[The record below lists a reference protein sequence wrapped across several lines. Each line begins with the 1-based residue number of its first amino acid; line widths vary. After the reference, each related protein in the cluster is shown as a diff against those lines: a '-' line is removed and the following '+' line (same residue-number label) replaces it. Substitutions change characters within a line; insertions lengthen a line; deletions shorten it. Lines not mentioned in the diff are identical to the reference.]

1 MLSMNAQRLQHEDI
15 NYLVVGLG
23 LSGFSVANY
32 LLAHGYRCRIQDTR
46 DIPPYLHALQKHF
59 PDASVC
65 KQALDRELIGWAD
78 VLVLSPGLSVRQPG
92 ILQALELGKSVIGDI
107 ELFAQAADKPVIA
120 ITGSN
125 GKSTVT
131 KLLGE
136 MMRADGKA
144 VGVGGNIGTAAL
156 DLLATPVD
164 CYVLELSS
172 YQLETTQSLKPR
184 IATVLNLSEDH
195 LDRYRSYA
203 DYINAKLQIYDN
215 AEICVSNYDDETTRH
230 AADDILFSLD
240 PEAAVDFGLV
250 CDDGDWLAHH
260 GEPWLKVSE
269 LKVSGRHNWA
279 NCLAA
284 MALAHTA
291 GVSKKAIIGALKN
304 FKGIPHRGQWVAEHN
319 GVEWIN
325 DSKATNIGAA
335 RASIEGRD
343 RPVILIAG
351 GQSKNADMSVL
362 RQVLKER
369 VKLVLLMGEDAQK
382 IEQAWLGSTRIER
395 VDNMQDA
402 VKRASDEARAGDCV
416 LLAPACASFD
426 MYEKFEARGEDFIQ
440 QSRGL
445 IDGQT

>member
-1 MLSMNAQRLQHEDI
+1 MLSMSVQRHQHEDL

-23 LSGFSVANY
+23 LTGFSVASY
-32 LLAHGYRCRIQDTR
+32 LLTHGYRCRIQDTR
-46 DIPPYLHALQKHF
+46 DIPPYLHVLQKHF
-59 PDASVC
+59 PEASVC
-65 KQALDRELIGWAD
+65 KQALDSELIGWAD
-78 VLVLSPGLSVRQPG
+78 VLVVSPGLSIRQPG
-92 ILQALELGKSVIGDI
+92 ILQAVELGKSVIGDI
-107 ELFAQAADKPVIA
+107 ELFAQVADKPVIA

-144 VGVGGNIGTAAL
+144 VAVGGNIGTAAL
-156 DLLATPVD
+156 DLLLTPVD
-164 CYVLELSS
+164 CYVIELSS
-172 YQLETTQSLKPR
+172 YQLETTKSLKPA

-195 LDRYRSYA
+195 LDRYVSYA
-203 DYINAKLQIYDN
+203 DYIGAKLRIYDN
-215 AEICVSNYDDETTRH
+215 ADICISNYDDETTRH

-240 PEAAVDFGLV
+240 PEARVDFGLV
-250 CDDGDWLAHH
+250 SDNGFWLAYH

-269 LKVSGRHNWA
+269 LKVTGKHNWA

-291 GVSKKAIIGALKN
+291 GVSKKAIIEALRN
-304 FKGIPHRGQWVAEHN
+304 FEGIPHRSQWVTEHN

-325 DSKATNIGAA
+325 DSKATNVGAA

-351 GQSKNADMSVL
+351 GQSKNADMTVL

-369 VKLVLLMGEDAQK
+369 VKLILLMGEDAQK
-382 IEQAWLGSTRIER
+382 MAQAWQGATRIER
-395 VDNMQDA
+395 VNGMEEA
-402 VKRASDEARAGDCV
+402 VKRASEEAEAGDCV

-426 MYEKFEARGEDFIQ
+426 MYEKFEARGEDFMQ
-440 QSRGL
+440 KLRGL
-445 IDGQT
+445 IDGQA